1 MRNISIS
8 VATALLVLAG
18 CASQNDGLVSSQ
30 APTVVASSNTQLT
43 PQTKVVCHKETSMGS
58 NMIHSVC
65 ETEQSEADRQALQ
78 SKLLNNGAMNGA
90 NQHAAGNPK

>member
-1 MRNISIS
+1 MRKMTVS
-8 VATALLVLAG
+8 VALILLGLAG
-18 CASQNDGLVSSQ
+18 CATNDGLVPAQ
-30 APTVVASSNTQLT
+30 APTVVASTNTELT
-43 PQTKVVCHKETSMGS
+43 PQSKVVCHKETSMGS

-90 NQHAAGNPK
+90 NQHAAGTPR

>member
-1 MRNISIS
+1 MRIISIS
-8 VATALLVLAG
+8 AAVAVLVLAG
-18 CASQNDGLVSSQ
+18 CASNDGLVPAQ

-78 SKLLNNGAMNGA
+78 NQLLNNGAMNGA
-90 NQHAAGNPK
+90 NQRAAGH